1 MGGDIAPLVLSL
13 SGWQSLNTTTWLK
26 SAFDESSLLFGLK
39 LSLNLIELDGDKTP
53 VILKEE

>member
-1 MGGDIAPLVLSL
+1 VGGDIAPLVLSL